1 MKKDVYELSKPQEAI
16 WLTEQYF
23 KNTNINDI
31 SCYADFSTKTD
42 NVDFDKLKKAINNTI
57 KNNDVFQTRLFLE
70 DGNVKQYFCDFK
82 EVDFPIYEISSLDE
96 LTKEEAKTQASSNL
110 LESPLYDFKLF
121 KYKGTNTGG
130 VLANFHH
137 LISDATSA
145 SLTPRQFTECYNSL
159 TQNNTMPD
167 LNPDHY
173 SYKQYLLSE
182 KEYVNSAKFQKDKA
196 YWEKVY
202 ETIPE
207 VATIYSSKSSN
218 GSTNCK
224 AKRLNFTIDKELTSK
239 INVLC
244 SNLKISVYNFFMAVF
259 GMYISRVSSLN
270 DFAIGTPILNRS
282 NYREKN
288 TFGMY
293 ISTIPFRMT
302 LDSNMS
308 FKDFVSNV
316 AKDSMS
322 MLRHQKYSYQYI
334 IENLRK
340 REPSLPN
347 LYKVLFSYQISR
359 ASDENSSYT
368 AGWLFNNCINNDLE
382 IHIFDLNTENTINI
396 AYDYN
401 ISLYDKEEINSI
413 HPRIV
418 NIINQ
423 LLENPDILVSD
434 IDIVTKNEKTTL
446 LKDFNDTFETYSK
459 DKSIVNLFEDCAENN
474 PNKLALVSNKISLT
488 YKELNELSNK
498 LAYKLIDN
506 GIKSNSVV
514 GILVNRSPEMIVG
527 LLAILKCGATYL
539 PLDPEYPKERVNY
552 ILDNSKAK
560 VLLVN
565 DTTINLTD
573 DNYKKINISL
583 NLIEELDYNTNNINT
598 KIEPDSLMYLIYTSG
613 TTGNPK
619 GVMVTY
625 NNVYNFVKA
634 MKKNISFDSS
644 KVMASV
650 TTICF
655 DIFGLEIWCSLTSSM
670 TFVLANEKEQNI
682 TELLNALCLENNVD
696 MIQTTP
702 SRYLKLIN
710 DKNNLSF
717 LSNITDILVGGEGIP
732 SNLLDYFQNNLKAN
746 IFNMYGPTETT
757 IWSTMKD
764 LTKADSIT
772 IGKPI
777 LNTTCYILDNN
788 LQVLPYNT
796 PGTLYIGGDGVTKGY
811 YGKED
816 LTNEKFVTSPFNEN
830 EIIYNTNDLA
840 YWTKSGEIIHIG
852 RNDFQVK
859 LNGYRVELSEIEGT
873 IESFYD
879 IEKTAVQYDKNS
891 KKLYAFY
898 TANNNISLNDLKSFL
913 LKKLPAYMIPYKFI
927 KVDSFPYTP
936 NGKLD
941 RKALKITDDLNTK
954 VSEFIKPSTN
964 TEKKL
969 YNIIKEMLE
978 LDSFS
983 LSEDIF
989 SLGMDS
995 INTLNLSIKIE
1006 SIFNKEL
1013 SSQQI
1018 LHCSSILDLAK
1029 LIDNSKE
1036 INNEKI
1042 EAKTIDFNKKYALS
1056 SAQKRVY
1063 YATKMDSEDN
1073 ILYNMPGCIILD
1085 KKPDIKKLNECFEIL
1100 IQRHSAL
1107 RTYFEITD
1115 NRVYQRILPEVH
1127 FKVTQLTEKEKST
1140 DEIFNNFIKTFDLS
1154 KAPLL
1159 RASLV
1164 TQKDQFLLLFDMHH
1178 IISDGLSLSIFT
1190 NELCK
1195 LYNGENLPKLDINYI
1210 DFAEWEQNR
1219 LKNASLKDSKNYWLG
1234 EFKNGIP
1241 VLDLPTNY
1249 QRPSVQ
1255 SFEGSKIYK
1264 TIPSNISNKLQDL
1277 AKKLGVS
1284 NYMLLLSTYYILLFK
1299 YSGQED
1305 IVVGTPVIGR
1315 DKEELLNTLG
1325 MFVNYLPL
1333 NNHLESSMSFM
1344 DFLDN
1349 IKNNCINSFNH
1360 QSYPFDDL
1368 VTNLNVTRDISR
1380 NPLFDTMFIYQNNGF
1395 APAHFGEIKGTYYV
1409 PDTKISKLDLS
1420 LEVIPLENEDFKLN
1434 FEYCTKLFN
1443 ENFIEGFSNHYIN
1456 ILNTILDNPEIAI
1469 SDIEI
1474 LSNEEVNHIINDFND
1489 TLFEYP
1495 YYKTISQLFEEQV
1508 QKTPNNRALVANGK
1522 TLTFAELN
1530 KKANQIAYF
1539 LREQGIR
1546 PNKIVGIMM
1555 NRSLELIT
1563 CMLGVLKSGGTYV
1576 PIDPTYP
1583 KDRIDYIIKDSG
1595 INILLTSSA
1604 LNNTI
1609 LGVKSVVTDFET
1621 SDIYNLPDDNLDVIN
1636 LPNDLAYL
1644 IYTSGSTG
1652 KPKGVTIKHYNVN
1665 NLVTSMYDKIPLKGT
1680 FVSVNTFCFDMF
1692 VFEAFVSLLKGLCLV
1707 LANEQ
1712 EQNLPKPLNKLCL
1725 DNKVN
1730 ILETTPTRMSLL
1742 LSDPNSSDYL
1752 KNLDTIFL
1760 GGEAFPTTLFK
1771 QLKELTNATIYNMY
1785 GPTETT
1791 VWSSFKELSSAVN
1804 ITIGKPIGNTTFY
1817 ILDKD
1822 KKLLPPGIPGEL
1834 YIGGEGVGNGYY
1846 HRINLTKKKFIVNPY
1861 NNLEIIYNTG
1871 DIARW
1876 TEDR

>member
-1 MKKDVYELSKPQEAI
+1 MKKDVYDLSKPQESI

-159 TQNNTMPD
+159 TENNTMPD
-167 LNPDHY
+167 LNPEHY

-207 VATIYSSKSSN
+207 VATIYSSKASN
-218 GSTNCK
+218 GTMNCK

-239 INVLC
+239 INTLC
-244 SNLKISVYNFFMAVF
+244 SSLKVSVYKFFMAVF
-259 GMYISRVSSLN
+259 GLYISRVSNLN

-302 LDSNMS
+302 LDNNMS

-340 REPSLPN
+340 KEPSLPN

-401 ISLYDKEEINSI
+401 ISLYEKEEISAI

-423 LLENPDILVSD
+423 LLKNPNILVNN
-434 IDIVTKNEKTTL
+434 IDIVTEKEKTTL
-446 LKDFNDTFETYSK
+446 LKDFNNTFETYPK
-459 DKSIVNLFEDCAENN
+459 DKSIVNLFEDCAENT
-474 PNKLALVSNKISLT
+474 PDKVALVSNKVNLT
-488 YKELNELSNK
+488 YKELNELANK
-498 LAYKLIDN
+498 LANKLIDN
-506 GIKSNSVV
+506 GIKSKSVV
-514 GILVNRSPEMIVG
+514 GILVNRSPEMIIG

-539 PLDPEYPKERVNY
+539 PLDPEYPKERINY
-552 ILDNSKAK
+552 ILDNSKAQI
-560 VLLVN
+560 LLVN
-565 DTTINLTD
+565 ENTINLTD
-573 DNYKKINISL
+573 DNYNKINISL
-583 NLIEELDYNTNNINT
+583 PLLEKLDYSIDNINT
-598 KIEPDSLMYLIYTSG
+598 KIDQDNIMYLIYTSG

-625 NNVYNFVKA
+625 GNIFNFVKA
-634 MKKNISFDSS
+634 MKKNIEFSNN
-644 KVMASV
+644 KTMVSV

-655 DIFGLEIWCSLTSSM
+655 DIFGLEIWCTLTSSM
-670 TFVLANEKEQNI
+670 TLVLANEKEQNI
-682 TELLNALCLENNVD
+682 TELLNTLCLENNVD

-717 LSNITDILVGGEGIP
+717 LTNITDILVGGEGIP

-764 LTKADSIT
+764 LTKADNIT

-788 LQVLPYNT
+788 LKPLPFNT
-796 PGTLYIGGDGVTKGY
+796 PGTLYIGGDGVTEGY

-816 LTNEKFVTSPFNEN
+816 LTSEKFVTSPFNEN
-830 EIIYNTNDLA
+830 ETIYNTNDLA

-852 RNDFQVK
+852 RNDFQIK

-873 IESFYD
+873 IESFAD
-879 IEKTAVQYDKNS
+879 IEKSAVQYDKTS

-898 TANNNISLNDLKSFL
+898 TANNDISLNDLKSFL

-941 RKALKITDDLNTK
+941 RKALRIPDNLNSK
-954 VSEFIKPSTN
+954 VSEFIKPSTE

-1006 SIFNKEL
+1006 SIFNKEIT
-1013 SSQQI
+1013 SQQI
-1018 LHCSSILDLAK
+1018 LHCSSIVDLAK
-1029 LIDNSKE
+1029 MIDSSKE
-1036 INNEKI
+1036 ICNEKI
-1042 EAKTIDFNKKYALS
+1042 EAKPIDYNKSYPLS
-1056 SAQKRVY
+1056 SAQKRIY
-1063 YATKMDSEDN
+1063 YASKMESENN

-1085 KKPDIKKLNECFEIL
+1085 KKPDIKKLNECFEAL

-1107 RTYFEITD
+1107 RTYFELKD
-1115 NRVYQRILPEVH
+1115 NKVHQRIVSKVQ
-1127 FKVTQLTEKEKST
+1127 FKITEVTQEEKSME
-1140 DEIFNNFIKTFDLS
+1140 EIINNFIEPFDLS

-1159 RASLV
+1159 RVSLV
-1164 TQKDQFLLLFDMHH
+1164 SMKSEFLLLFDMHH
-1178 IISDGLSLSIFT
+1178 IISDGLSLSILT

-1195 LYNGENLPKLDINYI
+1195 LYNGEALPELQVNYT
-1210 DFAEWEQNR
+1210 DYAKWEQDR
-1219 LKNASLKDSKNYWLG
+1219 LENGTLADSKNYWINQ
-1234 EFKNGIP
+1234 FKGGITI
-1241 VLDLPTNY
+1241 LDLPTNY

-1255 SFEGSKIYK
+1255 SFEGAKVYK

-1277 AKKLGVS
+1277 AKRLGVS

-1305 IVVGTPVIGR
+1305 IVVGTPVVGR
-1315 DKEELLNTLG
+1315 NKEELLNILG

-1333 NNHLESSMSFM
+1333 NNHLDSSMSFM
-1344 DFLDN
+1344 DFLNN
-1349 IKNNCINSFNH
+1349 IKTNCISSFNH

-1368 VTNLNVTRDISR
+1368 IANLNIQRDISR

-1395 APAHFGEIKGTYYV
+1395 APVHFGEIKGTYYV

-1420 LEVIPLENEDFKLN
+1420 LEVIPLESEELKLN

-1474 LSNEEVNHIINDFND
+1474 LSEKERNHIINDFND

-1508 QKTPNNRALVANGK
+1508 QKTPNSKALVSNGK
-1522 TLTFAELN
+1522 SLTFAELN
-1530 KKANQIAYF
+1530 KKANQIANF

-1546 PNKIVGIMM
+1546 PNKIVGIMI

-1563 CMLGVLKSGGTYV
+1563 CILGVLKAGGAYV

-1583 KDRIDYIIKDSG
+1583 KDRIDYIIKDSS

-1604 LNNTI
+1604 FNNTI
-1609 LGVKSVVTDFET
+1609 SDVQSVITDFEV
-1621 SDIYNLPDDNLDVIN
+1621 SDIYNGPSENLEVIN

-1652 KPKGVTIKHYNVN
+1652 RPKGVTIKHYNVA
-1665 NLVTSMYDKIPLKGT
+1665 NLVTSMYSKISLKGT

-1742 LSDPNSSDYL
+1742 LSDPNSLDYL

-1791 VWSSFKELSSAVN
+1791 VWSSFKELTNVN
-1804 ITIGKPIGNTTFY
+1804 EISIGKPIGNTTFY

-1822 KKLLPPGIPGEL
+1822 KKLLPPNIPGEL

-1846 HRINLTKKKFIVNPY
+1846 HRRNLTEKKFIANPY
-1861 NNLEIIYNTG
+1861 NNLETIYNTG
-1871 DIARW
+1871 DIAKW
-1876 TEDR
+1876 TENR

>member
-42 NVDFDKLKKAINNTI
+42 NVDFEKLKKAINNTI

-96 LTKEEAKTQASSNL
+96 LTKEEAKAQASSNI

-137 LISDATSA
+137 IISDATSA
-145 SLTPRQFTECYNSL
+145 SLTPKQFTECYNSL
-159 TQNNTMPD
+159 TENNTMPD
-167 LNPDHY
+167 LNPEHY

-182 KEYVNSAKFQKDKA
+182 KEYVNSSKFQKDKA

-218 GSTNCK
+218 GTMNCK
-224 AKRLNFTIDKELTSK
+224 AKRLNFTIDKDLTSR
-239 INVLC
+239 INTLC
-244 SNLKISVYNFFMAVF
+244 SDLKISVYNFFMAVF
-259 GMYISRVSSLN
+259 GMYISRVSNLN
-270 DFAIGTPILNRS
+270 DFAIGTPILNRT

-302 LDSNMS
+302 LDNNMS

-347 LYKVLFSYQISR
+347 LYKVLFSYQINR

-368 AGWLFNNCINNDLE
+368 TGWLFNNCINNDLE

-413 HPRIV
+413 HPRIL

-423 LLENPDILVSD
+423 LLENPNILVSD
-434 IDIVTKNEKTTL
+434 IDIITEKEKNIL
-446 LKDFNDTFETYSK
+446 LKDFNNTFETYSK
-459 DKSIVNLFEDCAENN
+459 NKSIVNLFEDCAKNT
-474 PNKLALVSNKISLT
+474 PNKLALVSNGINLT
-488 YKELNELSNK
+488 YKELNELANK
-498 LAYKLIDN
+498 LAHKLIDN
-506 GIKSNSVV
+506 GIKNNSVV

-539 PLDPEYPKERVNY
+539 PLDPEYPKERINY
-552 ILDNSKAK
+552 ILDNSKAQI
-560 VLLVN
+560 LLVN
-565 DTTINLTD
+565 DTTIDLTD
-573 DNYKKINISL
+573 DNYKKIDISFS
-583 NLIEELDYNTNNINT
+583 LIKKLDYSIDNIDT
-598 KIEPDSLMYLIYTSG
+598 KIDSSSLMYLIYTSG

-625 NNVYNFVKA
+625 GNVFNFVKA

-644 KVMASV
+644 KVMVSV

-670 TFVLANEKEQNI
+670 TLVLANEKEQNI
-682 TELLNALCLENNVD
+682 TELLNTLCLENNVG

-764 LTKADSIT
+764 LTQADSIT

-788 LQVLPYNT
+788 LKPLPYNT

-811 YGKED
+811 YAKED
-816 LTNEKFVTSPFNEN
+816 LTNEKFVNSPFNKH

-840 YWTKSGEIIHIG
+840 YWTKSGEIVHIG
-852 RNDFQVK
+852 RNDFQIK

-873 IESFYD
+873 IEAFSGVEKSAVKYD
-879 IEKTAVQYDKNS
+879 TAS
-891 KKLYAFY
+891 KKLFAFY
-898 TANNNISLNDLKSFL
+898 TSSGEISIDKLKTFL
-913 LKKLPAYMIPYKFI
+913 LKKLPAYMIPYHFI

-941 RKALKITDDLNTK
+941 RKALSIPANLPAKT
-954 VSEFIKPSTN
+954 SEFIKPSTE

-969 YNIIKEMLE
+969 YNIIKDMLE
-978 LDSFS
+978 IDDFS

-1006 SIFNKEL
+1006 SIWGKDI
-1013 SSQQI
+1013 SSKQM
-1018 LHCSSILDLAK
+1018 LHCFSILDLAK
-1029 LIDNSKE
+1029 LIDDSKE

-1042 EAKTIDFNKKYALS
+1042 EATPIDFDKKYPLS
-1056 SAQKRVY
+1056 SAQRRVY
-1063 YATKMDSEDN
+1063 YATKMDSENN
-1073 ILYNMPGCIILD
+1073 ILYNMPGCIILN
-1085 KKPDIKKLNECFEIL
+1085 KKPDIKRLNECFEIL

-1107 RTYFEITD
+1107 RTYFELTD
-1115 NRVYQRILPEVH
+1115 NKVYQKIVPKVN
-1127 FKVTQLTEKEKST
+1127 FKIEELTEKEKST
-1140 DEIFNNFIKTFDLS
+1140 DKIINNFIKTFDLS

-1159 RASLV
+1159 RVSLV
-1164 TQKDQFLLLFDMHH
+1164 TQKNQFLLLFDMHH
-1178 IISDGLSLSIFT
+1178 IISDGLSLSILT
-1190 NELCK
+1190 NELCE
-1195 LYNGENLPKLDINYI
+1195 LYNGENLPKLDINYT
-1210 DFAEWEQNR
+1210 DFAEWEQKR
-1219 LKNASLKDSKNYWLG
+1219 LEKGSLVDSKNYWLG

-1249 QRPSVQ
+1249 QRPSIQ
-1255 SFEGSKIYK
+1255 SFEGAKIYK
-1264 TIPSNISNKLQDL
+1264 TIPSDITNKLQDL

-1284 NYMLLLSTYYILLFK
+1284 NYMILLSAYYILLFK

-1305 IVVGTPVIGR
+1305 IVVGTPVVGR
-1315 DKEELLNTLG
+1315 DKEELLNLLG

-1333 NNHLESSMSFM
+1333 NNHIDSSMSFM
-1344 DFLDN
+1344 GFLNN
-1349 IKNNCINSFNH
+1349 IKNNCISSFNH

-1368 VTNLNVTRDISR
+1368 VTNLNITRDISR

-1395 APAHFGEIKGTYYV
+1395 APVHFGEIKGTYYV

-1420 LEVIPLENEDFKLN
+1420 LEVIPQENEELRLN
-1434 FEYCTKLFN
+1434 FEYCTKLFS
-1443 ENFIEGFSNHYIN
+1443 ENFIERFSTHYIN
-1456 ILNTILDNPEIAI
+1456 TLNAVLDNPEILI
-1469 SDIEI
+1469 SEIEI
-1474 LSNEEVNHIINDFND
+1474 LSNEEANHIINDFND

-1495 YYKTISQLFEEQV
+1495 YYKTISKVFEEQV
-1508 QKTPNNRALVANGK
+1508 QKSPNKKALVANGK
-1522 TLTFAELN
+1522 SLSALELN
-1530 KKANQIAYF
+1530 KKANQIAFY
-1539 LREQGIR
+1539 LRQEGIR

-1555 NRSLELIT
+1555 NRSLELIA

-1595 INILLTSSA
+1595 INILLTSSS

-1609 LGVKSVVTDFET
+1609 LGVKSVVTDFEI
-1621 SDIYNLPDDNLDVIN
+1621 SDIYTLPDDNLEVIN
-1636 LPNDLAYL
+1636 LPDDLAYL

-1665 NLVTSMYDKIPLKGT
+1665 NLVTSMYNKIPLEGT

-1712 EQNLPKPLNKLCL
+1712 EQNMPKLLNRLCL
-1725 DNKVN
+1725 ENNVT

-1742 LSDPNSSDYL
+1742 LSDANSLSYL
-1752 KNLDTIFL
+1752 KNLKTILL
-1760 GGEAFPTTLFK
+1760 GGEAFPVSLFN
-1771 QLKELTNATIYNMY
+1771 QLKSLTDAKIYNMY

-1791 VWSSFKELSSAVN
+1791 VWSSFKELSSASN

-1817 ILDKD
+1817 ILDKN

-1846 HRINLTKKKFIVNPY
+1846 HRVNLTKKKFIINPY

-1871 DIARW
+1871 DIAKW